1 MHQIPDI
8 FNLSVAYN
16 DPIVRAIL
24 LAVILD
30 FITGISKA
38 ITEHRLN
45 STTSSK
51 GLIKQFL
58 YATVPACSMF
68 IFDSFNAHEYWKMFM
83 LICLMSVVL
92 SIIENW
98 VALGLPFPEQIS
110 KYIDSEKTKLN
121 KDR

>member
-16 DPIVRAIL
+16 DPLVKAIL
-24 LAVILD
+24 LAVLLD
-30 FITGISKA
+30 FITGLSKA
-38 ITEHRLN
+38 IAEHRLN

-51 GLIKQFL
+51 GLMKQFA
-58 YATVPACSMF
+58 YTTVPALSMF
-68 IFDSFNAHEYWKMFM
+68 LFDVLGGHDLWHPFLM
-83 LICLMSVVL
+83 LCLYTVIL

-121 KDR
+121 KDH

>member
-1 MHQIPDI
+1 MYQIPDI
-8 FNLSVAYN
+8 FNLSIAYN
-16 DPIVRAIL
+16 DPLVRAIL

-45 STTSSK
+45 STTSSN

-58 YATVPACSMF
+58 YATIPASSMF
-68 IFDSFNAHEYWKMFM
+68 IFDSFAAHEYWKMFV

-121 KDR
+121 KDH